1 MLFILFEYY
10 RGLGLERIFCEMIK
24 LYCAEHNLVFILGCT
39 DVEQTYF
46 IEQLVNN
53 GIDPLPR
60 IITAD
65 ISIHDRKEL
74 YLQGGIFFV
83 TAR

>member
-1 MLFILFEYY
+1 LIDFFVY

-46 IEQLVNN
+46 IEQLVNE
-53 GIDPLPR
+53 GIEPSPR
-60 IITAD
+60 IITAE

>member
-1 MLFILFEYY
+1 M
-10 RGLGLERIFCEMIK
+10 ERIFCEMMK

-39 DVEQTYF
+39 DVEQTFF
-46 IEQLVNN
+46 IEQLVTH
-53 GIDPLPR
+53 GVDPPPR

-65 ISIHDRKEL
+65 ISINDRKEL
-74 YLQGGIFFV
+74 YVQGGLFFV

>member
-1 MLFILFEYY
+1 MH
-10 RGLGLERIFCEMIK
+10 RGLGLERIFLEMIRI
-24 LYCAEHNLVFILGCT
+24 YCAEHNLIFIMGCT
-39 DVEQTYF
+39 DVEQNYF
-46 IEQLVNN
+46 VEQMIAEGIE
-53 GIDPLPR
+53 PSAR

-65 ISIHDRKEL
+65 VSIQERKEL

>member
-1 MLFILFEYY
+1 MCVLF

-39 DVEQTYF
+39 DVEQTYM
-46 IEQLVNN
+46 IEQLVNE
-53 GIDPLPR
+53 GVDPPPR
-60 IITAD
+60 IITAE
-65 ISIHDRKEL
+65 ISIADRREL

-83 TAR
+83 TTR

>member
-1 MLFILFEYY
+1 MIC

-24 LYCAEHNLVFILGCT
+24 LYCAEHNLLFIMGCT
-39 DVEQTYF
+39 DVEQHYF
-46 IEQLVNN
+46 IEQLVMD
-53 GIDPLPR
+53 GVEPPPR
-60 IITAD
+60 VITAD
-65 ISIHDRKEL
+65 ISIQERKDL

>member
-1 MLFILFEYY
+1 MELF

-39 DVEQTYF
+39 EIEQTYF
-46 IEQLVNN
+46 IEQFIQDGV
-53 GIDPLPR
+53 DPPPR
-60 IITAD
+60 IITAE
-65 ISIHDRKEL
+65 ISITDRKEL

-83 TAR
+83 TTRY